1 MAKRLYTATPLLLPP
16 AVCAC
21 PHVNWEEWRTP
32 QHMVQVEFAEQGVG
46 PETSL
51 DVLDQELAEERAWTL
66 AWGTKD
72 AGFVA
77 LQSEV
82 EMMRMLPPHPNIV
95 GLLGELVD
103 DDGFVVPFCPGG
115 SVGEEPDI
123 QQMVVQLRPGE
134 VAQMRMAVEET
145 TSTEYLYRGELQE
158 PEAAKRHLHAAAE
171 AWMSSAQERPHKQ
184 ARSHRVYNTA
194 DKDVQP
200 WYKKWTCRLVSWDEL
215 VVQVRQD
222 MAEFT
227 QAAAAATDPSELDTQ
242 APTVPATLQ
251 YESWSGEGA
260 AVDIDNAETV
270 PMGIFPESAPQW
282 KLRVDVLRRC
292 GEVL

>member
-1 MAKRLYTATPLLLPP
+1 MGAHGVKHPVFPQSP
-16 AVCAC
+16 A
-21 PHVNWEEWRTP
+21 E
-32 QHMVQVEFAEQGVG
+32 
-46 PETSL
+46 
-51 DVLDQELAEERAWTL
+51 
-66 AWGTKD
+66 
-72 AGFVA
+72 
-77 LQSEV
+77 
-82 EMMRMLPPHPNIV
+82 
-95 GLLGELVD
+95 
-103 DDGFVVPFCPGG
+103 G

-282 KLRVDVLRRC
+282 KLRVDVLRRRRSHHLLLC
-292 GEVL
+292 PARSPACMMCTSFRCLIAGAARCCDFFGWLILQAHAATVKAHAA